1 MKNILSASGILVL
14 TVLLTSAVSI
24 GEMPQDPPRGKKH
37 IQLTK
42 IDNKGNKTELDTV
55 LNAGEVFVW
64 NGDTIGHD
72 KEMQWMAK
80 EGKFMFDSDMDF
92 DFDFDTD
99 SIHKIFISKAGD
111 LSLPKMFSFTCNDD
125 SARQYKVKMIASGD
139 DRELMEWTSKGSNN
153 LVGAPF
159 AGPKMMMMRS
169 SANGNVI
176 DLSDPGIISFEK
188 KELKDGREKITII
201 REKPSGEAMEV
212 HEEIVIP
219 GAPMMMHSGL
229 PHKAR
234 TIQVIAGDDGKVEII
249 EDGKQIHV
257 EEMSEDVKVI
267 EKDGKKIVIRKT
279 REGDE
284 VKVNVE
290 VEQKQKE
297 EK

>member
-1 MKNILSASGILVL
+1 MKNILSASGILAL
-14 TVLLTSAVSI
+14 AALLTSAISI

-42 IDNKGNKTELDTV
+42 IDDKGNKTQLDTV
-55 LNAGEVFVW
+55 LKAGEVFVW
-64 NGDTIGHD
+64 NGDTIGEG
-72 KEMQWMAK
+72 KEMQWIAK
-80 EGKFMFDSDMDF
+80 EGKFVFDSDMDF

-99 SIHKIFISKAGD
+99 SIHKLFISKAGD

-139 DRELMEWTSKGSNN
+139 DKELMEWTSKGGNN
-153 LVGAPF
+153 LMGAPF

-201 REKPSGEAMEV
+201 REKPSGEAIEV
-212 HEEIVIP
+212 HEEIMIP

-229 PHKAR
+229 PHKAK
-234 TIQVIAGDDGKVEII
+234 TIKVIAGDDGKVEII

-267 EKDGKKIVIRKT
+267 EKDGKKIVIRKS

>member
-1 MKNILSASGILVL
+1 MKNILSASGILAL
-14 TVLLTSAVSI
+14 AALLTSAISI

-42 IDNKGNKTELDTV
+42 IDDKGNKTKLDTV
-55 LNAGEVFVW
+55 LNAEEVFVW
-64 NGDTIGHD
+64 NGDTIVDG

-80 EGKFMFDSDMDF
+80 EGKFVFDSDMDF

-99 SIHKIFISKAGD
+99 SIHKVFISKAGD
-111 LSLPKMFSFTCNDD
+111 LSGSKIISFFCDED
-125 SARQYKVKMIASGD
+125 SAGQYKVKMIASGD
-139 DRELMEWTSKGSNN
+139 DKELMEWTSKGGNN
-153 LVGAPF
+153 LMGAPF

-229 PHKAR
+229 PHKAK
-234 TIQVIAGDDGKVEII
+234 TIKVIAGDDGKVEII
-249 EDGKQIHV
+249 EDDKQIHV